1 MRILYIYRHPHLGY
15 SIGKVFRSIEEEMK
29 KYAEVD
35 AIYLPEPNYSLKG
48 LWKNIRYAQKYCKRK
63 KYDIIHITG
72 TEHYLIPFL
81 KQCVVVTIHDLG
93 HYLSLKGIRK
103 IAYNLLHIL
112 PLRKANKIVCIS
124 NYTKDEL
131 FQAAK
136 CDISNVTIVP
146 DAVGHE
152 FIIYD
157 KLFNTYIPTIL
168 HIGTRPHKNLE
179 RTIEALKGIKCK
191 IVIVG
196 KISDEIRTKL
206 QNNNIQYVNKMNL
219 SDEEIIQEY
228 INADI
233 VNFPSYHEGFGMPI
247 IEAQAIG
254 RVVITSDMEPMKSVA
269 SNGAILCNPFD
280 INSIRKAYL
289 DVIQNS
295 DLRYN
300 IIKEGFENVKK
311 YSVQTICKQY
321 FNLYNALLK

>member
-1 MRILYIYRHPHLGY
+1 MKILYIYRHPNMGY
-15 SIGKVFRSIEEEMK
+15 SIGKVFRPIEEEMK
-29 KYAEVD
+29 KYAEVES
-35 AIYLPEPNYSLKG
+35 IYLPVPNYSLKG
-48 LWKNIRYAQKYCKRK
+48 LWKNIRYVQTHCMNS
-63 KYDIIHITG
+63 KYDIVHITG

-93 HYLSLKGIRK
+93 HFLSLRGIRK
-103 IAYNLLHIL
+103 IAYKFLHIL
-112 PLRKANKIVCIS
+112 PLRIANKIVCIS
-124 NYTKDEL
+124 NYAKDEL
-131 FQAAK
+131 FQATK
-136 CDISNVTIVP
+136 YDISKLTIVP
-146 DAVGHE
+146 DAVGKE
-152 FIIYD
+152 FILYD
-157 KLFNTYIPTIL
+157 KLFNIYIPTVL

-179 RTIEALKGIKCK
+179 RTIEAIKGIKCK
-191 IVIVG
+191 MVIVG

-206 QNNNIQYVNKMNL
+206 QMNNIQYVNKMNL
-219 SDEEIIQEY
+219 SDEEILQEY
-228 INADI
+228 IDADI

-254 RVVITSDMEPMKSVA
+254 RVVVTSDMEPMKSVA
-269 SNGAILCNPFD
+269 GNGAILCNPFD

-321 FNLYNALLK
+321 FNLYNTLLK